1 MDINGRADK
10 IRLAVAVGLL
20 SATGAILCYLWVSG
34 ELGIIIDRLFEIFK
48 GREELRNYVEQWG
61 TWAPLGFILI
71 QALQVVIAPIPGE
84 FTGAVGGFIFGAV
97 PNVIYSTIGLTL
109 GSVGAFLAARLMGLP
124 LIKIVVSRQT
134 FDKFHFLTERR
145 GVFLATALFIIPGF
159 PKDILCYILG
169 LSPMSFLVFTTVC
182 ALGRIPGTILLSFSG
197 AAVYDQDWGLLALI
211 SIACLIL
218 ISFFYFFRDR
228 VETWLKVHKACKP

>member
-1 MDINGRADK
+1 MEINGRADK
-10 IRLAVAVGLL
+10 IRLAVAVVLL
-20 SATGAILCYLWVSG
+20 SATGIILSYLWVSG
-34 ELGIIIDRLFEIFK
+34 QLGIIIERLYEIFK
-48 GREELRNYVEQWG
+48 GRDELRNYVEQWG
-61 TWAPLGFILI
+61 KWAPVVFMLI
-71 QALQVVIAPIPGE
+71 QALQVVLAPIPGE
-84 FTGAVGGFIFGAV
+84 LTGAVGGFIFGAV

-109 GSVGAFLAARLMGLP
+109 GSVAAFLAARFMGLP
-124 LIKIVVSRQT
+124 LIKIVVSSEA
-134 FDKFHFLTERR
+134 FEKFHFLTERR
-145 GVFLATALFIIPGF
+145 GVFLAAALFVIPGF

-211 SIACLIL
+211 SIACLVFI
-218 ISFFYFFRDR
+218 IVFYFFRDR